1 MTIIL
6 ALFALLVLFAGLK
19 GIVAVAWRILW
30 PTAKALAFLIIFG
43 YILHQGGL
51 V

>member
-6 ALFALLVLFAGLK
+6 ALFALLVLFAGFK
-19 GIVAVAWRILW
+19 GIVGLVWSILW
-30 PTAKALAFLIIFG
+30 PLAKTVAFLIVFG